1 MDGRVDE
8 ATRLLEKGGRWLTRG
23 LIIFAIFTVT
33 ALISALR
40 SGPFEIQVS
49 PIVLQ
54 ISHWWVSTILSIV
67 IGLPFSLLGLGKVR
81 RARRILEEELVQRT
95 SKLERSAESDRYL
108 TDAPLSVT
116 ESTTRELERSAQ
128 SPKPQ
133 SE

>member
-1 MDGRVDE
+1 
-8 ATRLLEKGGRWLTRG
+8 
-23 LIIFAIFTVT
+23 
-33 ALISALR
+33 
-40 SGPFEIQVS
+40 
-49 PIVLQ
+49 
-54 ISHWWVSTILSIV
+54 V

-133 SE
+133 